1 MPNYDFTCTA
11 CGFVAEDIQL
21 RIADRDLPCT
31 EPCPDCGC
39 VDTITRVVAA
49 PFVGDATRQGRISL
63 PTTWTNK
70 LAEMKS
76 KHRRSTITLPSSKRE
91 L

>member
-1 MPNYDFTCTA
+1 MPNYDFKCTA
-11 CGFVAEDIQL
+11 CDFVAEDIQL
-21 RIADRDLPCT
+21 VIADRDLPCT
-31 EPCPDCGC
+31 EPCPLCEC
-39 VDTITRVVAA
+39 VGTIIRVISA
-49 PFVGDATRQGRISL
+49 PHIGDAMRQGRTHL

-76 KHRRSTITLPSSKRE
+76 KHRRSTIAIPSSKRE